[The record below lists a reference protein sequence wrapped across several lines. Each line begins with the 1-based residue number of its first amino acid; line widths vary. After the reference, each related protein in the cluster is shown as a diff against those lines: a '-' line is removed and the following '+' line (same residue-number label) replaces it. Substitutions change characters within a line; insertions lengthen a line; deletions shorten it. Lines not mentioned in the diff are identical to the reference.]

1 VQAETKKRFILVD
14 DFVFPI
20 GMVIMYT
27 FSKEIKKEFWRLEQ
41 FLAYPLEKIP
51 YVAITLIIAFS
62 VHEFAHAFTAWR
74 FGDDTAKSQG
84 RLTLNPMQHL
94 DPIGTIL
101 IFIAGFGWAR
111 PVPVNRFFFKKPRL
125 AGISVSFAGP
135 LSNLV
140 MVCLAFIIWYALVAT
155 GVAASF
161 PMFIPDFLD
170 IFIQL
175 NAVLFIFNLLPLPPL
190 DGYRI
195 VEDLV
200 PREWR
205 PRMTQYES
213 YGMLIFL
220 ILVITPLDQYT
231 IQPIFN
237 TVLPWLVSGL
247 NEFFYG
253 WFF

>member
-1 VQAETKKRFILVD
+1 MDGIS
-14 DFVFPI
+14 
-20 GMVIMYT
+20 G
-27 FSKEIKKEFWRLEQ
+27 

-62 VHEFAHAFTAWR
+62 VHEFSHAFMAWK
-74 FGDDTAKSQG
+74 FGDDTAKNQG
-84 RLTLNPMQHL
+84 RLTLNPMSHL

-135 LSNLV
+135 LSNLI
-140 MVCLAFIIWYALVAT
+140 MACLGFIIWYGLVAT
-155 GVAASF
+155 GVSASL
-161 PMFIPDFLD
+161 PSAVPDFLD
-170 IFIQL
+170 IFIRL
-175 NAVLFIFNLLPLPPL
+175 NAVLFVFNLLPLPPL

-195 VEDLV
+195 VEDLMPIDV
-200 PREWR
+200 RAK
-205 PRMTQYES
+205 MTQFEQ
-213 YGMLIFL
+213 YGTLIFL
-220 ILVITPLDQYT
+220 ILVITPLNRYT
-231 IQPIFN
+231 IQPIFS
-237 TVLPWLVSGL
+237 TVLPWLIGGL

>member
-1 VQAETKKRFILVD
+1 MD
-14 DFVFPI
+14 
-20 GMVIMYT
+20 G
-27 FSKEIKKEFWRLEQ
+27 FSN
-41 FLAYPLEKIP
+41 FLAYSWEEIP

-62 VHEFAHAFTAWR
+62 VHEFSHAFTAWK
-74 FGDDTAKSQG
+74 FGDDTAKNQG
-84 RLTLNPMQHL
+84 RLTLNPMSHL

-135 LSNLV
+135 LSNLIL
-140 MVCLAFIIWYALVAT
+140 VCIGYIIWYGLVAT
-155 GVAASF
+155 GVSASL
-161 PMFIPDFLD
+161 PSAVPDFLN
-170 IFIQL
+170 IFIGL

-195 VEDLV
+195 VEDLMPIDV
-200 PREWR
+200 RAK
-205 PRMTQYES
+205 MTQFEQ
-213 YGMLIFL
+213 YGTLIFL
-220 ILVITPLDQYT
+220 ILVLTPLDAYT

-237 TVLPWLVSGL
+237 TVLPWLVGGL